1 MEYLGYLSDS
11 AVPYIAKLTE
21 SQNSSVSGD
30 AFHALYYK
38 AENLFE
44 INGNKV
50 KFKTESDPAKYN
62 YSRENA
68 RQIIKKNIK
77 RIIKAE
83 RERKEY
89 SEQALD
95 FTAQTDYLNP

>member
-1 MEYLGYLSDS
+1 M
-11 AVPYIAKLTE
+11 
-21 SQNSSVSGD
+21 
-30 AFHALYYK
+30 
-38 AENLFE
+38 
-44 INGNKV
+44 
-50 KFKTESDPAKYN
+50 KFKTESDPARYN

-77 RIIKAE
+77 RIIKAWRE
-83 RERKEY
+83 REEY